1 MTTEKA
7 RQSKSSGARSLQEAL
22 AAYASTPPVVAAF
35 NWSRVVAAHSPGSE
49 TRQQRRQSAR
59 LRWLQRDLTRWARR
73 YSLPVEHAQRA
84 AYFTVVAT
92 AVTSPVDQVTAVART
107 IFWIYVL
114 DDFLDRREATVKGLG
129 AIDRDLGAILTPLRR
144 GLELPRRPRTVNLLG
159 ELLAATSTSSPS
171 RRPASAVRPTGRID
185 QGEEDLS
192 FHLEEALAGLL
203 MWLDRSWG
211 VLSRRSEALDYR
223 RTLVCRQVARC
234 MASMRREFTWNVQLA
249 SHAASGAPGE
259 PSLGVYLT
267 TGSVSIGML
276 AVAAVVTSFE
286 LEPRRAWGR
295 GWAAIDTAG
304 RIVRLANDLATY
316 RRERAEGKLSSL
328 TLMLGELGSPPAGAD
343 PVSDDE
349 LERAAGVLRESLRQL
364 IAFFGFTSNQLAE
377 FPILRLYLRHVV
389 AFALAVYAGEEKSAS
404 ASG

>member
-7 RQSKSSGARSLQEAL
+7 RQSKSSGARSLPEAL
-22 AAYASTPPVVAAF
+22 AAYASTPPVAAAF
-35 NWSRVVAAHSPGSE
+35 DWSRVVAAHSPGNE

-59 LRWLQRDLTRWARR
+59 LRRLRRDLTRWARR

-92 AVTSPVDQVTAVART
+92 AVSLPVDQVTAVART

-114 DDFLDRREATVKGLG
+114 DDFLDRREATVRALG

-144 GLELPRRPRTVNLLG
+144 GLELPRRPRTANLLG

-171 RRPASAVRPTGRID
+171 RRPASALRPTGRIDQGD

-203 MWLDRSWG
+203 IRLDRSWG

-223 RTLVCRQVARC
+223 RMLVCRQVARC

-249 SHAASGAPGE
+249 ASWREWSAGRAGPGSLPDYRLSFYRNAGGGGGGHQLRAGAAASLGAGMGGYRHRRTHRAAGQRPG
-259 PSLGVYLT
+259 YL
-267 TGSVSIGML
+267 
-276 AVAAVVTSFE
+276 
-286 LEPRRAWGR
+286 
-295 GWAAIDTAG
+295 
-304 RIVRLANDLATY
+304 
-316 RRERAEGKLSSL
+316 
-328 TLMLGELGSPPAGAD
+328 PAGAGG
-343 PVSDDE
+343 
-349 LERAAGVLRESLRQL
+349 R
-364 IAFFGFTSNQLAE
+364 
-377 FPILRLYLRHVV
+377 
-389 AFALAVYAGEEKSAS
+389 
-404 ASG
+404 